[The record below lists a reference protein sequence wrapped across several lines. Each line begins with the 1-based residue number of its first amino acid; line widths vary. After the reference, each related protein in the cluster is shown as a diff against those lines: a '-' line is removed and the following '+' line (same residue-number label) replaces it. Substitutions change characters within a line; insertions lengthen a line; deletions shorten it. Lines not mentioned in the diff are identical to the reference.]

1 MGGAF
6 RGLQPRKFAVLAL
19 WRDCVP
25 PLRYLWRF
33 SGGSGG
39 FGGRGTAETRLK
51 AYIMENVQLFVKIGC
66 EVDAMKISDLL
77 KPSLIKLDLQSLD
90 KEDLFGEMVQ
100 VFVDNHLISD
110 AGAAVAV
117 LKEREEKMS
126 TGVGNGI
133 GIPHGKLPGA
143 KGSLLAL
150 GVSRDGIDYEALDG
164 ELVYIVITI
173 FAPPDNPGQH
183 VELLAEISRLFAI
196 PGFAE
201 KVRAAQSA
209 EEVMA
214 LIVSEE

>member
-1 MGGAF
+1 
-6 RGLQPRKFAVLAL
+6 
-19 WRDCVP
+19 
-25 PLRYLWRF
+25 
-33 SGGSGG
+33 
-39 FGGRGTAETRLK
+39 
-51 AYIMENVQLFVKIGC
+51 
-66 EVDAMKISDLL
+66 MKISDLL

-100 VFVDNHLISD
+100 VFADNHLIAD
-110 AGAAVAV
+110 TATALAV

-126 TGVGNGI
+126 TGVGKGI

-143 KGSLLAL
+143 KSSLLAL

-201 KVRAAQSA
+201 KVRAARSA
-209 EEVMA
+209 EEVLA